1 MLNKLLRNF
10 KILKKYVNHNYF
22 FFPKKIPGNQ
32 IFLVEFN
39 GWQGI
44 HIAFSY
50 IVNFFSKNR
59 KCKIIAFE
67 SYNLL
72 SNTRATFLEKIKWDI
87 GKLLKIKTF
96 GVYSSFG
103 ASDFIKPKY
112 DDYIK
117 KNSSKNFKHF
127 FKTKKNL
134 IDLESLRIENIWI
147 GDLIYDSY
155 LKKYA
160 THTIKLN
167 SKTFKSFFFE
177 CLCNFYF
184 WYEYFKKQKITGIA
198 VAHSVYISA
207 IPSRIAD
214 YKNILNFSFDGANF
228 VNGTNK
234 ISYIKRENNSL
245 IEFRY
250 YKKLFKNFKK
260 SQAKNNIILG
270 QKYLKELI
278 EGNEKYYYLKKTTFT
293 KTNYKEQYFNKHN
306 KDIKIVIFAHLF
318 TDSPHVYGNHFFPD
332 FNEWFQFLEKIIN
345 KTDYDWY
352 IKSHPQE
359 DDLTKKIVK
368 QFVKKNSSVKLLP
381 NNLSNSYIGSKKIDF
396 ALTMYGT
403 IGSELPAYG
412 IKVINAS
419 KNNPHFNYKF
429 CINPKNLAEYKK
441 TLLNLKNNSF
451 KINKKD
457 LFEFHYM
464 KKHYSNFNNSL
475 FYNLDKYF
483 AQNKKRQIFLTN
495 ECYKIWLENFSL
507 KKHKQIIKMTEK
519 FIESG
524 HYMISQS
531 Y

>member
-1 MLNKLLRNF
+1 MLNKFLRNF

-22 FFPKKIPGNQ
+22 FFPKKKPGNQ

-67 SYNLL
+67 SHNLL

-234 ISYIKRENNSL
+234 ISYIKRENNS
-245 IEFRY
+245 
-250 YKKLFKNFKK
+250 
-260 SQAKNNIILG
+260 
-270 QKYLKELI
+270 
-278 EGNEKYYYLKKTTFT
+278 
-293 KTNYKEQYFNKHN
+293 
-306 KDIKIVIFAHLF
+306 VI
-318 TDSPHVYGNHFFPD
+318 
-332 FNEWFQFLEKIIN
+332 
-345 KTDYDWY
+345 
-352 IKSHPQE
+352 
-359 DDLTKKIVK
+359 
-368 QFVKKNSSVKLLP
+368 
-381 NNLSNSYIGSKKIDF
+381 
-396 ALTMYGT
+396 
-403 IGSELPAYG
+403 
-412 IKVINAS
+412 
-419 KNNPHFNYKF
+419 
-429 CINPKNLAEYKK
+429 
-441 TLLNLKNNSF
+441 
-451 KINKKD
+451 
-457 LFEFHYM
+457 
-464 KKHYSNFNNSL
+464 
-475 FYNLDKYF
+475 
-483 AQNKKRQIFLTN
+483 
-495 ECYKIWLENFSL
+495 
-507 KKHKQIIKMTEK
+507 
-519 FIESG
+519 
-524 HYMISQS
+524 
-531 Y
+531 